1 MYMVAL
7 ESDLVSTGTCL
18 QCHNIIIITIT
29 RAYLT
34 YCWLVGLTVTE
45 DHRMKVMVMKLRPQT
60 AQYTT

>member
-18 QCHNIIIITIT
+18 QCHNIIITIT